1 MTYVVT
7 EMCIGCKHTDCVQ
20 VCPVDCF
27 REGENFLVIAPDECV
42 DCGLCEIEC
51 PVDAIVSE
59 SELSSEQMQFLDL
72 NAELAKVWPRIC
84 ERKAALPDA
93 ERWAKVTH
101 KLDQLVRQPA
111 DTEQQTHATENES
124 C

>member
-27 REGENFLVIAPDECV
+27 REGENFLVIEPDECV

-51 PVDAIVSE
+51 PVEAIVSIN
-59 SELSSEQMQFLDL
+59 ELTPERMHYAEL
-72 NAELAKVWPRIC
+72 NAELARLWPRIT
-84 ERKAALPDA
+84 ERRPALPQA
-93 ERWAKVTH
+93 EQWAKMPN
-101 KLDQLVRQPA
+101 KLEHLVR
-111 DTEQQTHATENES
+111 
-124 C
+124 

>member
-27 REGENFLVIAPDECV
+27 REGENFLVIDPSECV

-51 PVDAIVSE
+51 PVNAIFSVSE
-59 SELSSEQMQFLDL
+59 LTADRMHYAVL
-72 NAELAKVWPRIC
+72 NAELAKSWPRIA
-84 ERKAALPDA
+84 ERKEPLPEA
-93 ERWAKVTH
+93 ERWAKVPQ
-101 KLDQLVRQPA
+101 KLDQLVR
-111 DTEQQTHATENES
+111 
-124 C
+124 